1 MDNQDRGRAARPE
14 QRQGPTQDRPAAALA
29 RLDYEAGRRTYDRA
43 RRCGWLL
50 AAATASGGAVL
61 ASVLGLGLSGAGWVA
76 VRGAGR
82 VLAGAGALLVL
93 ARCYRGRADDLP
105 SGPLPAAP
113 LGKGAALRAAQAAHQ
128 EQGRDGSA
136 LVGPRPGCIGWA
148 GLVPL
153 VPPVLTA
160 APAHE
165 AAAREADYLAAERDR
180 VLAYYWATR
189 PLQGGLFV
197 PLTDA
202 TAANVV
208 DLARYRLRRGPAAGP
223 GSGGDEP
230 PGAA

>member
-1 MDNQDRGRAARPE
+1 MDNQDRGRPARLE

-29 RLDYEAGRRTYDRA
+29 GLDYEAGRRTYDRA

-82 VLAGAGALLVL
+82 VLVGAGALLVM
-93 ARCYRGRADDLP
+93 ARRLRGRA
-105 SGPLPAAP
+105 
-113 LGKGAALRAAQAAHQ
+113 ALAAHQ
-128 EQGRDGSA
+128 EQDRDGRA
-136 LVGPRPGCIGWA
+136 LVVPRPGGIGWA
-148 GLVPL
+148 GLVPR

-160 APAHE
+160 GAAHE
-165 AAAREADYLAAERDR
+165 AAEREADYLAAERDR

-189 PLQGGLFV
+189 PLQGGLFS

-202 TAANVV
+202 AAANVV
-208 DLARYRLRRGPAAGP
+208 DLARYRLQRGSAAGP